1 MAGRIR
7 VLDSANRTMQ
17 RLGYLK
23 ALCALV
29 NENETSNLESL
40 GKRFISRVTQR
51 ANLSPP
57 FDSDLVDYARVRL
70 TDGAYTS
77 LRKTILE
84 QAGPVSVEVQDIY
97 LADRSL
103 PSNTG
108 KLVDAN
114 WRRYPYLGTSLD
126 LIKKGT
132 YSAMTRSLVLLAV
145 TLPEELSAFAALDRT
160 HNPLRIS
167 LAQAA
172 VLLFCFLDND
182 AEVLLPLCQGF
193 LGFGNKDFDEREAGD
208 LLPGI
213 LRNVISEHNKRGLTA
228 EERDRL
234 VLMKKVAESVE
245 KWKRKSYSGG
255 GARQEAITVR
265 LEPLC
270 DLGLLSKPERERFAY
285 RAEGALRVCVERFG
299 NPNKIGDSLQAAFFS
314 TFAACRQMQVE
325 DASDDE
331 SVESLANAGEKLKSS
346 LGYTP
351 IVDVALLAG
360 VRLLS
365 ERSRVLEI
373 GRSVELLK
381 AMQKRDPS
389 FVRFTVDRMGAL
401 AHVKFLKKNGG
412 D

>member
-1 MAGRIR
+1 MRGRIR
-7 VLDSANRTMQ
+7 VLDAANRTMQ

-51 ANLSPP
+51 IKLSPP
-57 FDSDLVDYARVRL
+57 FDDELVEYARLRL
-70 TDGAYTS
+70 TDSAYKS

-84 QAGPVSVEVQDIY
+84 NAGAAVVELQDIY
-97 LADRSL
+97 LADRTL
-103 PSNTG
+103 PSSTG
-108 KLVDAN
+108 KLVEAN

-126 LIKKGT
+126 LVKKGT

-145 TLPEELSAFAALDRT
+145 TSRAELSAFGELDREN
-160 HNPLRIS
+160 NPLRIS
-167 LAQAA
+167 PSQAA
-172 VLLFCFLDND
+172 VLLFCILESD
-182 AEVLLPLCQGF
+182 AEVLLPLCHAC
-193 LGFGNKDFDEREAGD
+193 LGFEQEVFDEREAGD

-213 LRNVISEHNKRGLTA
+213 LRSVIAEHNRQALTA

-234 VLMKKVAESVE
+234 ALMKKVADSVE
-245 KWKRKSYSGG
+245 KWKGKSYSGG

-270 DLGLLSKPERERFAY
+270 DLGLLSKPDRERFAY
-285 RAEGALRVCVERFG
+285 RAEEALRVCAERWAE
-299 NPNKIGDSLQAAFFS
+299 PSRIDEALQTQFFA
-314 TFAACRQMQVE
+314 TFAACRQMSVE
-325 DASDDE
+325 DASEDAA
-331 SVESLANAGEKLKSS
+331 VEAMVNAGETLKST

-351 IVDVALLAG
+351 ITDVALLAG
-360 VRLLS
+360 VRLLT

-373 GRSVELLK
+373 SRSVELLK

-401 AHVKFLKKNGG
+401 AHVKFLKRTPG

>member
-51 ANLSPP
+51 VKLSPP
-57 FDSDLVDYARVRL
+57 FDDELVEYARLRL
-70 TDGAYTS
+70 TDSAYKS
-77 LRKTILE
+77 LRKTILDN
-84 QAGPVSVEVQDIY
+84 AGPAAVELQDIY

-103 PSNTG
+103 PSSTG
-108 KLVDAN
+108 RLVKAN

-126 LIKKGT
+126 LVKKGT

-145 TLPEELSAFAALDRT
+145 TSPAELAAFGQFDRE

-167 LAQAA
+167 SSQAA
-172 VLLFCFLDND
+172 VLLYCFLEND
-182 AEVLLPLCQGF
+182 AEVLLPLCHAL
-193 LGFGNKDFDEREAGD
+193 LGFEQKTFDEREAGD

-213 LRNVISEHNKRGLTA
+213 LRSVITEHSRRSLTA

-234 VLMKKVAESVE
+234 ALMKKVADSVE
-245 KWKRKSYSGG
+245 KWKGKSYSGG

-270 DLGLLSKPERERFAY
+270 DFGLLFKPDRERFAY
-285 RAEGALRVCVERFG
+285 RAEDALRVCVERWG
-299 NPNKIGDSLQAAFFS
+299 EPSKLDETLQTDFFA
-314 TFAACRQMQVE
+314 TFAASRKMDVQ
-325 DASDDE
+325 DASEDE
-331 SVESLANAGEKLKSS
+331 AIHALVNAGETLKSS

-351 IVDVALLAG
+351 ITDVALLAG
-360 VRLLS
+360 VRLLT

-373 GRSVELLK
+373 RRSVELLK
-381 AMQKRDPS
+381 AVQKRDPS

-401 AHVKFLKKNGG
+401 AHVKFLKKTPG